1 MSKQYNQLR
10 VASEGLLYENRD
22 MKENIHKKE
31 TGLDNT
37 KHLVDELHSE
47 IRDLSNRLRGLEA
60 DKRNTEMKLNET
72 LPELYDLRKKLD
84 QTKKALD
91 EENFNKANLEDQLKR
106 MSEEHRFKYSVLESQ
121 LEEVKSRKEVEITEI
136 DNKLGREYE
145 DKLQKALHD
154 LRDVYDQ
161 QMETNKAELSGMYDA
176 RVRKNILRWLSNAIF
191 TKEHD

>member
-37 KHLVDELHSE
+37 KQLVDELHSE

-176 RVRKNILRWLSNAIF
+176 RVRKNTLRSISNAIF